1 MESVEDLV
9 TGLRALTPDQFEHVA
24 QIVHELS
31 GGSQAPTG
39 HAERVVVGKPSVV
52 SPVVLE
58 QAARNGWPMGLLT
71 EVIGQVG
78 DDFHRH
84 PEPRYEVRQ
93 AL

>member
-39 HAERVVVGKPSVV
+39 HAERVVVGKPSVA

>member
-1 MESVEDLV
+1 
-9 TGLRALTPDQFEHVA
+9 
-24 QIVHELS
+24 
-31 GGSQAPTG
+31 
-39 HAERVVVGKPSVV
+39 VVVGKPSVV